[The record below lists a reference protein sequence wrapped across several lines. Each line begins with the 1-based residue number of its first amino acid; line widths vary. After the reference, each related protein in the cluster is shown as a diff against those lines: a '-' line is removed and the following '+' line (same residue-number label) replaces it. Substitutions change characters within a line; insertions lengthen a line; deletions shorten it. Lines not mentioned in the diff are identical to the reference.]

1 MTTRKPSSTEKAIVA
16 SRNSKHKPETTVAI
30 DETETPL
37 PTSDWPEP
45 LAEEA
50 FHGLAGRF
58 VRVVEPA
65 SEADLGALL
74 VQFLLGAGNMVGRTA
89 HAVVE
94 SDRHYLNEYAVL
106 VGRSAKGRK
115 GTSMGRVKE
124 PLTRA
129 DQTWAEE
136 RIKSGL
142 SSGEGLIWN
151 VRDPIEKRER
161 VSRKNEPARFE
172 NVIEDEGVA
181 DKRLFVVEP
190 EFANILK
197 QTERQGNTLSA
208 ILRQGWDGGK
218 LQSLTKN
225 CPTRAT
231 DAHISIIGH
240 ITNEELTRYLTA
252 TESANGF
259 GNRFLWFLVKR
270 SKLLPFGGTPD
281 MRALTAIGDELK
293 QVVTFTRSVGQIH
306 WNPAARELW
315 SEVYPKLSRDRFG
328 LAGSLT
334 ARAEAHVL
342 RLSLLYAVLDRSKQ
356 ARLEHLTAALAV
368 WQYAEDSVTCIFGD
382 STGNPLADEIL
393 SYLRKTPSGMTRTEI
408 RDAVGKHLPANKIA
422 QALGVLLEQHLA
434 NRVVQETGGRPVE
447 LWFST
452 ARRAKP

>member
-1 MTTRKPSSTEKAIVA
+1 VTRKVISATEKAVVA
-16 SRNSKHKPETTVAI
+16 ARSGKPKEKPATGVDDPDA
-30 DETETPL
+30 PL
-37 PTSDWPEP
+37 PTPEWPEP

-94 SDRHYLNEYAVL
+94 NDRHYLNEYAVL

-172 NVIEDEGVA
+172 NVIEDEGVS

-225 CPTRAT
+225 SPARAT
-231 DAHISIIGH
+231 DAHILDHWPHHQRRIDPVSDRHGIR
-240 ITNEELTRYLTA
+240 ERVRK
-252 TESANGF
+252 S
-259 GNRFLWFLVKR
+259 V
-270 SKLLPFGGTPD
+270 S
-281 MRALTAIGDELK
+281 
-293 QVVTFTRSVGQIH
+293 VVPGQ
-306 WNPAARELW
+306 A
-315 SEVYPKLSRDRFG
+315 V
-328 LAGSLT
+328 
-334 ARAEAHVL
+334 EA
-342 RLSLLYAVLDRSKQ
+342 S
-356 ARLEHLTAALAV
+356 AV
-368 WQYAEDSVTCIFGD
+368 WRHSRHARPGRHWRRTK
-382 STGNPLADEIL
+382 TGCDIHP
-393 SYLRKTPSGMTRTEI
+393 I
-408 RDAVGKHLPANKIA
+408 R
-422 QALGVLLEQHLA
+422 
-434 NRVVQETGGRPVE
+434 
-447 LWFST
+447 
-452 ARRAKP
+452 